1 MAISV
6 LDVYEA
12 INLIN
17 ASINN
22 TYYGKYSKLNNLEI
36 IVDNLEKKELNSTM
50 TDLINN
56 ICDNMDSIKNDILNN
71 NSRILNNLINSHLD

>member
-1 MAISV
+1 MSTPV
-6 LDVYEA
+6 F
-12 INLIN
+12 
-17 ASINN
+17 
-22 TYYGKYSKLNNLEI
+22 KYSKLNNLEI